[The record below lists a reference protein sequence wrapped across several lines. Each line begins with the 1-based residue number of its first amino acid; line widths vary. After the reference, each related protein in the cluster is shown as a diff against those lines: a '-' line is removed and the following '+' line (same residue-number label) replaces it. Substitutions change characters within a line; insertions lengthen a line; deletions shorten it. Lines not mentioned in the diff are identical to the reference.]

1 MFTGMSMEIVSVFVD
16 YDDDNRITFNLLN
29 GETVVQP
36 RPPEDT
42 DRNAIVNVLNSSQN
56 TTYLEDLRLW
66 NVVKAHWQSQLS
78 VWPGLVHT
86 WVHFH
91 FNDLVC
97 SLRIAFCVEIPCQFV
112 LVLYCSC
119 SQHFVYE
126 FAATTIS
133 VVTYSAYLQSVF
145 SDGAL

>member
-1 MFTGMSMEIVSVFVD
+1 MEDYSSWSNKEVTTKMFTGMSMEIVSVFVD

-36 RPPEDT
+36 RPPGDT
-42 DRNAIVNVLNSSQN
+42 DRNAIGNVLNSSQN
-56 TTYLEDLRLW
+56 MTYLEDLRLW

-78 VWPGLVHT
+78 LWPGLVHT

-97 SLRIAFCVEIPCQFV
+97 WR
-112 LVLYCSC
+112 CSC
-119 SQHFVYE
+119 SLSSTVRDSLH
-126 FAATTIS
+126 
-133 VVTYSAYLQSVF
+133 
-145 SDGAL
+145 